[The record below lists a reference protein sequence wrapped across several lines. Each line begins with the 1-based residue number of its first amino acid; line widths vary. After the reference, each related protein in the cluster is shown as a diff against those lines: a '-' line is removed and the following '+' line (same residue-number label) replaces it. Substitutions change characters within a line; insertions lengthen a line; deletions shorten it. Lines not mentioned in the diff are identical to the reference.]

1 MKTIKNFI
9 FIILLFLTSNLI
21 FSQYGNGYGNNGYGN
36 GGYSN
41 NRMNSMNAGPQG
53 NRGFGTETSKP
64 KDPQV
69 DIDKTV
75 EKLKTDLKL
84 DELQVFAIKKVI
96 TESSTSQISILKKE
110 VSQDEKVT
118 EVLALADKTDS
129 SINSYLS
136 KDQKEKYKV
145 FIEERKIRMEKFK
158 ESNGR
163 R

>member
-1 MKTIKNFI
+1 MST
-9 FIILLFLTSNLI
+9 TA

-36 GGYSN
+36 GGYGN

-53 NRGFGTETSKP
+53 NRGFGTDANKP

-96 TESSTSQISILKKE
+96 TESSTTQAIILKKE
-110 VSQDEKVT
+110 ISQDEKVS

-129 SINSYLS
+129 SINAYLS
-136 KDQKEKYKV
+136 KEQKEKYKV
-145 FIEERKIRMEKFK
+145 FIEERKARMEKFRD
-158 ESNGR
+158 SNGR